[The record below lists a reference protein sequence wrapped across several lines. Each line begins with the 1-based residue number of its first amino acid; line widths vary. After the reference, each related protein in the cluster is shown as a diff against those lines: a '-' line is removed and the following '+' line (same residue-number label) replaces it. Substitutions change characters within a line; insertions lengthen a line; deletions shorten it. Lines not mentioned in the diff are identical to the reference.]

1 MRQDYM
7 QQGLDLRRLI
17 LVLLS
22 RSWIVL
28 LSLTV
33 GALAGAGIY
42 TLVTELINGYP
53 EYRATSDYYISFNLD
68 EYGNAVDY
76 YNAYTWDNIL
86 RDDPIVDYALRLLP
100 DSVTKQ
106 EVEAAVTGE
115 MLGDYRILTVH
126 VTTRSKELTTLI
138 SESYQE
144 SLVNFGQ
151 IIDMLD
157 HIEVWDRG
165 ETLELVKNTKT
176 LNAAFLGAL
185 LGALAGL
192 FGLLLYYVLEDAV
205 YVEQDAVSRFGLP
218 VYGLL
223 TERKESSHMDLY
235 RNNLLYAIGKDK
247 AETWNVEYL
256 PEKEDF
262 ERLRS
267 AQALLL
273 VIPWGR
279 SNGAQTGRLL
289 EVLKLQDCKV
299 DGFLILGA
307 KDRFIRAYYG
317 LKKKPW
323 EPKDYRFQI
332 IEEEGRSGE

>member
-1 MRQDYM
+1 MKQDYM
-7 QQGLDLRRLI
+7 QQGLDLRRLLLVI
-17 LVLLS
+17 LSRSWLVLLS
-22 RSWIVL
+22 L
-28 LSLTV
+28 
-33 GALAGAGIY
+33 LAGALGGAVIY
-42 TLVTELINGYP
+42 RLVTELVNGYP

-68 EYGNAVDY
+68 EHGNAVDY

-86 RDDPIVDYALRLLP
+86 RDDPIVDYALGLLP
-100 DSVTKQ
+100 VTVTKPQ
-106 EVEAAVTGE
+106 VEAAVTGE

-126 VTTRSKELTTLI
+126 VTTESAELTTLI
-138 SESYQE
+138 AESYHE
-144 SLVNFGQ
+144 ALVHFGQ
-151 IIDMLD
+151 MIDMLD

-176 LNAAFLGAL
+176 LNAAFLGGL

-205 YVEQDAVSRFGLP
+205 YVEQDVVSRFGLP

-223 TERKESSHMDLY
+223 TEKQESSHMDLY
-235 RNNLLYAIGKDK
+235 RNNLLYAIGQDA

-262 ERLRS
+262 ERLRK
-267 AQALLL
+267 ARALLL

-279 SNGAQTGRLL
+279 SNIAQTRRLL

-317 LKKKPW
+317 LNKKPW

-332 IEEEGRSGE
+332 IEEEE